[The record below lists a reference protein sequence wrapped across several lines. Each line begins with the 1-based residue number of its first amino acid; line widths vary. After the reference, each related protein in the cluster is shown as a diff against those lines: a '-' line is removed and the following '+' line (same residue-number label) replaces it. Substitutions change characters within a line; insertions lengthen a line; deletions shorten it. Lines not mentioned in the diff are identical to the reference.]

1 MKQFSYELEGTATAT
16 HGAVRMGHLKS
27 RFTSDMTLYK
37 NLHEFRR
44 KSDPNGSNK
53 LFGWRK
59 TDPSTGKPGA
69 YEWVTLNDFLPVV
82 EAAASGMSHN
92 LKLQRGAIVGV
103 FAKNCYQWSIVEHSA
118 SRMAYTLVPL
128 YDTLGA
134 VAIPFILNHT
144 EMSVVFCGKEQFKT
158 LMGVVHEC
166 PSVKTVVQLEDDVDE
181 EETLLAQEHKVK
193 LMTLSQLIE
202 DGKQNVV
209 PADPPLPSD
218 LATICY
224 TSGTTG
230 DPKGAMLTHANMM
243 AAAACAFDFTLM
255 LPMDVHLSYLPLAH
269 CFERVI
275 QTTVIYNG
283 AAIGFYLGDVR
294 LLMDDLAELQPTVFP
309 SVPRLLN
316 RIHDKISQGA
326 AAAGGIKKWLFDTA
340 YAAKKF
346 YLKDGYK
353 THAFW
358 DFVVFSKA

>member
-128 YDTLGA
+128 YDTL
-134 VAIPFILNHT
+134 
-144 EMSVVFCGKEQFKT
+144 
-158 LMGVVHEC
+158 
-166 PSVKTVVQLEDDVDE
+166 
-181 EETLLAQEHKVK
+181 
-193 LMTLSQLIE
+193 
-202 DGKQNVV
+202 
-209 PADPPLPSD
+209 
-218 LATICY
+218 
-224 TSGTTG
+224 
-230 DPKGAMLTHANMM
+230 
-243 AAAACAFDFTLM
+243 ACAFDFTLM